1 MWALRVARATPQLRL
16 VFGITMDH
24 KPSLD
29 GHVVPNPVDPESYM
43 VMFCYK
49 NGSLTREDIRDRCT
63 DKSWDVFNQYE
74 ASSNI
79 ERFVR
84 ILLERAYATSKLWDN
99 APVVL
104 CGDFNSTPKS
114 SLYNFISEQ
123 KLNMSELP
131 RDKISG
137 QYSAEIYPKRP
148 VFSNFRDQ
156 LEW

>member
-1 MWALRVARATPQLRL
+1 MFLISTKQAPTLNGLTINTPGDLA
-16 VFGITMDH
+16 I
-24 KPSLD
+24 SLGTSD
-29 GHVVPNPVDPESYM
+29 
-43 VMFCYK
+43 
-49 NGSLTREDIRDRCT
+49 T
-63 DKSWDVFNQYE
+63 
-74 ASSNI
+74 
-79 ERFVR
+79 VR

-104 CGDFNSTPKS
+104 SGDFNSTPKS